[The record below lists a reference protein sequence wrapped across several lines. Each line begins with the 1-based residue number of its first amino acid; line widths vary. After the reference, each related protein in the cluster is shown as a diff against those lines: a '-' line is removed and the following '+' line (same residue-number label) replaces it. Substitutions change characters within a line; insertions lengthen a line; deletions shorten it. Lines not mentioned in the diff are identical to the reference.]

1 MTTLW
6 ALVRCRV
13 NGAFCRVKRT
23 KKQGHARNAF
33 CCVAALAPIGKRTK
47 QTAAVVTAPIA
58 LQAGACGIGA
68 LPSTQDGSAGA
79 GGMKP
84 LLSLL
89 GGGLTLPAL

>member
-1 MTTLW
+1 MTTLA

-13 NGAFCRVKRT
+13 IGTFCRVKRT

-58 LQAGACGIGA
+58 GQAGACGIGA
-68 LPSTQDGSAGA
+68 LPRTQAGSAGA
-79 GGMKP
+79 G
-84 LLSLL
+84 
-89 GGGLTLPAL
+89 A